1 MYQSNSL
8 IVRMFAL
15 LVLPALFMAEPAF
28 AAPAAEA
35 PLSATV
41 RYGDLDLKTPEGV
54 TGLYKR
60 IENAA
65 TEVCR
70 PAQGPESV
78 SRLLWTAWDECFY
91 HSIASAVKAVHNDK
105 LSAYHWQRIGG
116 WKYGDPDTTATVA
129 KR

>member
-1 MYQSNSL
+1 MYKSNPL

-15 LVLPALFMAEPAF
+15 LVLPALFIGESAF

-35 PLSATV
+35 TLSVTV
-41 RYGDLDLKTPEGV
+41 RYDDLNLKSPEGV
-54 TGLYKR
+54 ASLYKR

-65 TEVCR
+65 TDVCR

-78 SRLLWTAWDECFY
+78 SRIHWTAWNECFY

-105 LSAYHWQRIGG
+105 LSAYHWERIGG
-116 WKYGDPDTTATVA
+116 WKYGNSDATATVA
-129 KR
+129 RR